1 MKEERSLHA
10 SVSGVCRHIPI
21 FVHWV
26 YLSLDLLF
34 EFFLEYL
41 RGRFCI
47 EWIPCSD
54 HTFFDSRLS
63 WGV

>member
-10 SVSGVCRHIPI
+10 NVSGVGRHAPV

-26 YLSLDLLF
+26 YLSPDLLF
-34 EFFLEYL
+34 GFSLNACG
-41 RGRFCI
+41 GRVVL

-54 HTFFDSRLS
+54 QT
-63 WGV
+63 